1 MKKIFAIII
10 AAVLCIGLSACS
22 TDFDAKKDIIVIS
35 RDSASGTREA
45 FEKGVGLL
53 VKDTTTGKDVS
64 LLKSGAEE
72 IASTGAVIEKV
83 KSDVHSIGYISA
95 GLISDEVNVLKVEGV
110 DPTTAN
116 IKNGTYVLQRPF
128 IIVYKEAT
136 LENALFADFEK
147 FLRSNQAASIY
158 AEEGVV
164 ALSGTVNGKEYGATY
179 TTPSGLSG
187 TINVEGSTSV
197 GPVMQI
203 LAEEYKK
210 LNSGVT
216 INITENGSGNG
227 LSSAKA
233 GTSDFGMMSK
243 DLSSTE
249 TSVVKTQLAIDG
261 VAIIVNKKNTTTN
274 ITKAQIK
281 AIYIE
286 AGNDV
291 EVITKWSQ
299 LA

>member
-1 MKKIFAIII
+1 MKKIFAIVI

-22 TDFDAKKDIIVIS
+22 TDFDINKDIIVIS

-45 FEKGVGLL
+45 FEKAVGLI
-53 VKDTTTGKDVS
+53 VDDAS
-64 LLKSGAEE
+64 LLKTGAEE
-72 IASTGAVIEKV
+72 IASTAAVIEKV
-83 KSDVHSIGYISA
+83 KSDVQSIGYISA
-95 GLISDEVNVLKVEGV
+95 GLINTDIKALSVEGV
-110 DPTTAN
+110 LPTVDN
-116 IKNGTYVLQRPF
+116 IKNGTYSLQRPF
-128 IIVYKEAT
+128 VVVYKEDT
-136 LENALFADFEK
+136 LQNALFGDFEK
-147 FLRSNQAASIY
+147 YLRSSQASEII
-158 AEEGVV
+158 AEEGFV
-164 ALSGTVNGKEYGATY
+164 ALNGTVNGKEYGTTY
-179 TTPSGLSG
+179 TSPTGLSG

-210 LNSGVT
+210 INTNVT

-243 DLSSTE
+243 DLSSSE
-249 TSVVKTQLAIDG
+249 TSLVKTQLAIDG
-261 VAIIVNKKNTTTN
+261 VAIIVNIKNTTTN

-281 AIYIE
+281 SIYIAE
-286 AGNDV
+286 GNDV
-291 EVITKWSQ
+291 TVVTKWSE